1 MTRNLNIFNKRNIA
15 GRPADNKPVDA
26 KVGAANIVRDQVE

>member
-1 MTRNLNIFNKRNIA
+1 MTRNLNIFNKRNNA

-26 KVGAANIVRDQVE
+26 KVSAANIVRDQVE